1 MLKKFEAKC
10 KRCRKEFCRKRTAQ
24 EYCSAQCRKAA
35 WSDTKKR
42 RLMPSRRGILGSVQ
56 NGPFSPT
63 KTTICKPPHTRDLE
77 AFVRAQIVFQRGELN
92 PMSFSL
98 PDGTKGRVWLA
109 SSKDGSKITGDD
121 CL

>member
-1 MLKKFEAKC
+1 MLKKVEARC
-10 KRCRKEFCRKRTAQ
+10 KRCGREFCKKRTAQ
-24 EYCSAQCRKAA
+24 DYCSAQCRKAA
-35 WSDTKKR
+35 WNGTKKR

-63 KTTICKPPHTRDLE
+63 KTTICKPPHTRDLG

-98 PDGTKGRVWLA
+98 PDGTKGRVWLR
-109 SSKDGSKITGDD
+109 
-121 CL
+121 